1 MIVRFLKIMA
11 MFLVILLI
19 SSIDFIADVVF
30 KNNDWLFCLIAVLLL
45 IVELLYF
52 RWKDNR

>member
-1 MIVRFLKIMA
+1 MIANFLKIMA
-11 MFLVILLI
+11 MFLIALLI

-30 KNNDWLFCLIAVLLL
+30 KGSDWLFCLIAVLLL
-45 IVELLYF
+45 VIELLYF

>member
-1 MIVRFLKIMA
+1 

>member
-1 MIVRFLKIMA
+1 MITILKTIA
-11 MFLVILLI
+11 MFLAILLI

-30 KNNDWLFCLIAVLLL
+30 KGSDWLFCLIAIVLL
-45 IVELLYF
+45 IIELLYF